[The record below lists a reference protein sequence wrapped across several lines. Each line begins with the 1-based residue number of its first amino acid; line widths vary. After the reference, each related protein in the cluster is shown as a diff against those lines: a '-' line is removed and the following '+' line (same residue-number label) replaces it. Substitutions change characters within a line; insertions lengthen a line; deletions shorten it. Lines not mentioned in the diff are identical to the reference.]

1 MLFIFGFHYERAK
14 TTLTLQIGI
23 KSRILVVTILF
34 FFFSIQHFSII
45 NCNFLTET
53 GSIIVICSM
62 RINIRLAIKI
72 RDSIHLGHFSASI
85 LASFIVLISQKLT
98 SLEVDELGHFF
109 VQNQIVEGACTF
121 RRP

>member
-1 MLFIFGFHYERAK
+1 MLFDFGFNYERAK

-23 KSRILVVTILF
+23 KSRILVTILF
-34 FFFSIQHFSII
+34 FFSSIQHFSII

-98 SLEVDELGHFF
+98 SLEVDKLGHFF

>member
-1 MLFIFGFHYERAK
+1 MLFIFWFHYERAK

-23 KSRILVVTILF
+23 KSRILVTIL
-34 FFFSIQHFSII
+34 FFFSIQHFAII

-85 LASFIVLISQKLT
+85 FASFIVLISQKLT